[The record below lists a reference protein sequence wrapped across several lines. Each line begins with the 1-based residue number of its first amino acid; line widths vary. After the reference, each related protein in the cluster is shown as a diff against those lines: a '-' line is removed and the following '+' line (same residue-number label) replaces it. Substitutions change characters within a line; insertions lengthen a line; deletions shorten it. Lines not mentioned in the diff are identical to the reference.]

1 MALMQ
6 DSIKPAEYMRN
17 VFAATLPPNTSFEDV
32 KKEAFWAHVAAKF
45 HPTDRV
51 EVMDAEGTFF
61 AELMII
67 SCGRNWA
74 KVSVLR
80 FHELSETL
88 PQAAAEATQK
98 GSNSKLAEYEVD
110 WTQATKARVVRL
122 VDKEVIKEN
131 FPSKADAQKW
141 LLSYVD
147 GIVA

>member
-17 VFAATLPPNTSFEDV
+17 VFAATLPPNTGFEEV
-32 KKEAFWAHVAAKF
+32 KKEAFWAHVASKF

-88 PQAAAEATQK
+88 PQASAEAK
-98 GSNSKLAEYEVD
+98 NSNSKLSEYTVD
-110 WTQATKARVVRL
+110 WTQATKARVVRK
-122 VDKEVIKEN
+122 VDKAVLKEN
-131 FPSKADAQKW
+131 FPTKSEAQKW
-141 LLSYVD
+141 LMSYVD
-147 GIVA
+147 GIVV